1 MNPGKKTINVG
12 KGIMNLGENFIESLL
27 GSYCPTFRRRRLAA
41 ELRRLRSART
51 GGAVA
56 NCIEVAGL
64 SRELIGV
71 RDSKNPAGPVLGFR
85 PAEWDAFVG
94 HARNDAFGRP

>member
-1 MNPGKKTINVG
+1 VQDFDNIN
-12 KGIMNLGENFIESLL
+12 MQHHSESDSCQNWIKS
-27 GSYCPTFRRRRLAA
+27 SYSMTN
-41 ELRRLRSART
+41 
-51 GGAVA
+51 G

-85 PAEWDAFVG
+85 PAQWDAFVG
-94 HARNDAFGRP
+94 HVRNDAFRRR

>member
-1 MNPGKKTINVG
+1 MR
-12 KGIMNLGENFIESLL
+12 LFDIEDMKHHSESDSSQKWIKS
-27 GSYCPTFRRRRLAA
+27 SYSMTD
-41 ELRRLRSART
+41 
-51 GGAVA
+51 G

-94 HARNDAFGRP
+94 HVRNDAFGRR

>member
-1 MNPGKKTINVG
+1 MTNG
-12 KGIMNLGENFIESLL
+12 
-27 GSYCPTFRRRRLAA
+27 
-41 ELRRLRSART
+41 
-51 GGAVA
+51 

-64 SRELIGV
+64 SGELIGV

-94 HARNDAFGRP
+94 HVRNDAFGRR

>member
-1 MNPGKKTINVG
+1 MRLFDAKDMKYHSASDSSQNWIK
-12 KGIMNLGENFIESLL
+12 S
-27 GSYCPTFRRRRLAA
+27 SYSMTN
-41 ELRRLRSART
+41 
-51 GGAVA
+51 G

-64 SRELIGV
+64 SGELIGV

-94 HARNDAFGRP
+94 DLRNDAFDCR

>member
-1 MNPGKKTINVG
+1 VQVFDNMDMKCSADVDVVQNWIK
-12 KGIMNLGENFIESLL
+12 S
-27 GSYCPTFRRRRLAA
+27 SYSMTN
-41 ELRRLRSART
+41 
-51 GGAVA
+51 G

-94 HARNDAFGRP
+94 HVRNDAFGRR